1 MKTELS
7 TLFVPL
13 WLLFGIY
20 ILVLL
25 MIAADLWAGIRKAK
39 QRGEVRT
46 SYGFKRTV
54 DKLAKYYNALIALT
68 LVDAMQVALIWYLDT
83 FYNYRIPIFPVV
95 TLIGAIGICLIE
107 IKSIYEKAEDKVQ
120 LDQIGNLAG
129 KLIANKDD
137 LKEIGKA
144 LAEYMK
150 APDTETH
157 DNEQTNN

>member
-25 MIAADLWAGIRKAK
+25 MIFADLWAGIRKAK

-68 LVDAMQVALIWYLDT
+68 LVDAMQVALIWYLDS
-83 FYNYRIPIFPVV
+83 FYGYHIPIFPIV
-95 TLIGAIGICLIE
+95 TLIGAVGICLIE

-150 APDTETH
+150 TPDPETQS
-157 DNEQTNN
+157 NEQTNN